1 MKAKIIN
8 PQENGKNLSN
18 KKELVSGWSFVVN
31 TRKGIRE
38 PVKVR
43 WYMARAAHASR
54 VYCSIWIS
62 GNGIFAAGNG
72 WAGGGGYCKISA
84 AMEEAIA
91 SAGIKLS
98 EEIGGVGESAMRDA
112 GEAIVKA
119 LGFTGTPYLVRHA

>member
-8 PQENGKNLSN
+8 PQENGKNRSN
-18 KKELVSGWSFVVN
+18 EKELVSAWSFVVN
-31 TRKGIRE
+31 TKKGIRE
-38 PVKVR
+38 PVRIR
-43 WYMARAAHASR
+43 WYMARGASASR
-54 VYCSIWIS
+54 VYCSIWVS

-72 WAGGGGYCKISA
+72 WAGGGGYCKTSA
-84 AMEEAIA
+84 ALEEAIA

-119 LGFTGTPYLVRHA
+119 LRYRAKPYLVRHA